1 MLHATMIFRGLAS
14 DKRPF
19 RTVQRENSQQTR
31 GAVKHAFSEADLMQ
45 ACLQRTKLNAYSAGS
60 ATHAEEC
67 RTSPAAQ
74 PILLLLLLLLLQ
86 GLPRFVNLVSI
97 FVDLLQSLSPSN
109 GFRVGGSGKL
119 RNDLSD
125 RTDGC
130 VSAIGLVASSES

>member
-1 MLHATMIFRGLAS
+1 MRTMICRRLVP
-14 DKRPF
+14 DKGPF
-19 RTVQRENSQQTR
+19 RTVQCGKFATVE
-31 GAVKHAFSEADLMQ
+31 GAVKHAFGEADLMQ
-45 ACLQRTKLNAYSAGS
+45 VRFSGPKSNAYSAGS
-60 ATHAEEC
+60 ATRVEKC
-67 RTSPAAQ
+67 RTSTAAP
-74 PILLLLLLLLLQ
+74 PILLLLLQ

-109 GFRVGGSGKL
+109 GFRVGGSEKL